1 VQRVFVLVLAFL
13 GTVPVAGAHASPAFS
28 AVVVDASGAPVADAV
43 VSLHPLPGT
52 PRPTPSARTAVMD
65 QRNLRFAPHVL
76 AVATGT
82 PVEFPNNDRVRH
94 HVYSFSPT
102 KRFEL
107 RLYAGKPQ
115 APVVFD
121 APGLVTLGCNIHDW
135 MLGYIYVV
143 DSAAFAVSDAEGK
156 VRITTAAGGHEVR
169 IWHPL
174 LESIEPK
181 SMERVVMDEAGFQR
195 RYTVSLRPA
204 ERTFEPPTD
213 LEDKFARFRK

>member
-1 VQRVFVLVLAFL
+1 VVVLVGLLIA
-13 GTVPVAGAHASPAFS
+13 VPVAGAHASPAFS
-28 AVVVDASGAPVADAV
+28 AVVVDASGAPVTDAV
-43 VSLHPLPGT
+43 VSLHPLPGA
-52 PRPTPSARTAVMD
+52 PRPTAASTRTAVMD

-94 HVYSFSPT
+94 HVYSFSPA

-143 DSAAFAVSDAEGK
+143 DSTAFAVSDAEGR
-156 VRITTAAGGHEVR
+156 VRIPAAAGPYEVR
-169 IWHPL
+169 LWHPL
-174 LESIEPK
+174 LETIEPK

-195 RYTVSLRPA
+195 RYAIALRPA